1 MTENTSAAQKSA
13 QANGAAAAG
22 RPSPAAQGLA
32 AQNGSAQSSELT
44 RKQAAAAAN
53 SPLVTE
59 FGSTTVEE
67 NVVQKLSGIAAREV
81 PGVYGMGNIARRT
94 FDAISERIPGSRT
107 QVSGGVSV
115 EKGERQTAIDL
126 TIIVEYGASI
136 VEVAENIRRSV
147 IRSVEHGTGLE
158 VVEVNISV
166 ADVHLPEED
175 DQPRE
180 SGHELA

>member
-1 MTENTSAAQKSA
+1 MTENNSGNHKPGQGNVVSAS
-13 QANGAAAAG
+13 G
-22 RPSPAAQGLA
+22 RQNPATQDLA
-32 AQNGSAQSSELT
+32 ARNGGQSEELT

-59 FGSTTVEE
+59 YGATTVEE
-67 NVVQKLSGIAAREV
+67 TVVQKLSGIAAREV
-81 PGVYGMGNIARRT
+81 PGVYAMGNIARRT

-115 EKGERQTAIDL
+115 EKGDRQTAIDL
-126 TIIVEYGASI
+126 TVIVEYGASI
-136 VEVAENIRRSV
+136 VEVAENIRRNV
-147 IRSVEHGTGLE
+147 IRAVEHGTGLE

>member
-1 MTENTSAAQKSA
+1 MTENTSAAQKTGQST
-13 QANGAAAAG
+13 NGAAG
-22 RPSPAAQGLA
+22 TSQ
-32 AQNGSAQSSELT
+32 SAELT
-44 RKQAAAAAN
+44 RKQRAEAVR

-59 FGSTTVEE
+59 QGSTTVEE
-67 NVVQKLSGIAAREV
+67 TVVQKLAGIAAREV
-81 PGVYGMGNIARRT
+81 PGVHSMGNIARRT
-94 FDAISERIPGSRT
+94 FDAISERIPGSQT

-115 EKGERQTAIDL
+115 EKGERQAAIDL
-126 TIIVEYGASI
+126 TVIVEYGASI
-136 VEVAENIRRSV
+136 VEVAENIRRNV

-175 DQPRE
+175 DAPRG

>member
-22 RPSPAAQGLA
+22 RPTPA

-44 RKQAAAAAN
+44 RKQAAAASN

-59 FGSTTVEE
+59 FGATTVEE

-115 EKGERQTAIDL
+115 EKGDRQTAIDL